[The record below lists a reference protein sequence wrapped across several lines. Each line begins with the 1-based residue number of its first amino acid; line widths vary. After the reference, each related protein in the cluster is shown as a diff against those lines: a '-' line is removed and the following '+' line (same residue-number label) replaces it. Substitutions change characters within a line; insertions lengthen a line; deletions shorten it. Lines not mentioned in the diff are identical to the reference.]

1 MHPVA
6 RESPL
11 TCLFSTILQQFCV
24 YAYTYYIIDLV
35 YSRVYGADYSGFCVL
50 VWKSDRHKSRRSVTI
65 SVLLDLM
72 EFVWVSV
79 HQSFNVYKC
88 VKFKLKV

>member
-1 MHPVA
+1 MSPHMHPVA

-50 VWKSDRHKSRRSVTI
+50 V
-65 SVLLDLM
+65 
-72 EFVWVSV
+72 
-79 HQSFNVYKC
+79 
-88 VKFKLKV
+88 